1 MLVNRIILIL
11 LILLIVV
18 VFLEYLNSNLYEGY
32 MAVIGPV
39 ISPKEKIVN
48 KPKNTYYENVK
59 VTQDFDDYGVM
70 QDYTPNSIIIQ
81 EDPDNVLT
89 NDS

>member
-11 LILLIVV
+11 LILIVV

-32 MAVIGPV
+32 MAVIGPA

-48 KPKNTYYENVK
+48 KPKNTYYENAK
-59 VTQDFDDYGVM
+59 VTQDFDDNAVM

-81 EDPDNVLT
+81 EDPDYVLT

>member
-1 MLVNRIILIL
+1 MLVNRIIFIL
-11 LILLIVV
+11 LILLTVV
-18 VFLEYLNSNLYEGY
+18 VFLEYLNSNIYEGY

-48 KPKNTYYENVK
+48 KPKNTYYENAK
-59 VTQDFDDYGVM
+59 VTQDFDDNAVM

-81 EDPDNVLT
+81 EDPDYVLT